1 MCIYVWGSVTVGVV
15 HGEIPFF
22 DKTLRIN
29 VVPIIGERV
38 RESKRQ
44 GGFFT
49 KILHGRTVVMAFIV
63 SLQAQGNAGW
73 QRKQKD
79 AGFSIRTGSDYGKS
93 IAFAP
98 L

>member
-1 MCIYVWGSVTVGVV
+1 
-15 HGEIPFF
+15 
-22 DKTLRIN
+22 
-29 VVPIIGERV
+29 
-38 RESKRQ
+38 
-44 GGFFT
+44 
-49 KILHGRTVVMAFIV
+49 MAFIV
-63 SLQAQGNAGW
+63 SLQAQENAGW

>member
-1 MCIYVWGSVTVGVV
+1 
-15 HGEIPFF
+15 
-22 DKTLRIN
+22 
-29 VVPIIGERV
+29 
-38 RESKRQ
+38 
-44 GGFFT
+44 
-49 KILHGRTVVMAFIV
+49 MAFIA

-79 AGFSIRTGSDYGKS
+79 AGFYIRTGSDYGKS